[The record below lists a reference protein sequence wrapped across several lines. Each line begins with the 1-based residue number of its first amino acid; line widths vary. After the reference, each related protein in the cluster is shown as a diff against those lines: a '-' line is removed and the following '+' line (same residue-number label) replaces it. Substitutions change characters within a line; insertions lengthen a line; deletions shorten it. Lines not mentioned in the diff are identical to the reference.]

1 MTFKKVN
8 SLLLSTD
15 RQKQSIIM
23 KDKSINGHVAIILA
37 NVIFGLG
44 VPATKL
50 LLDEWVTPMT
60 YMATR
65 CIGASAPYVLC
76 FLLRV
81 HT

>member
-50 LLDEWVTPMT
+50 LLDKWVTPMT

-65 CIGASAPYVLC
+65 LSLI
-76 FLLRV
+76 
-81 HT
+81 HI